1 MPIAGSA
8 VGVSPTDSS
17 AIGVTDVRRVWPEVM
32 AAVKRQRRTT
42 EVILD
47 SATVL
52 SVESGVL
59 RISMLS
65 AVMAR
70 RATEPNNSDV
80 LRAALREVLG
90 VDWMIRFESAGA
102 GSPAVEG
109 PPRGATGG
117 PPSASPSRR
126 GEPDPI
132 PAAPPPDVEPPDEE
146 IPEDYGEPLDPSAA
160 PAVVRDPEEIAI
172 ALLSSE
178 LGARRLDPPA

>member
-1 MPIAGSA
+1 MG
-8 VGVSPTDSS
+8 
-17 AIGVTDVRRVWPEVM
+17 
-32 AAVKRQRRTT
+32 AVKRQRRTT

-52 SVESGVL
+52 NVESGVL
-59 RISMLS
+59 RIAMVS

-90 VDWMIRFESAGA
+90 VDWIVRFETAGA
-102 GSPAVEG
+102 GSAPADG

-117 PPSASPSRR
+117 PPSASPALRS
-126 GEPDPI
+126 GSDPV
-132 PAAPPPDVEPPDEE
+132 PPAPPPPDIDPPDEE
-146 IPEDYGEPLDPSAA
+146 IPDDYGEPLDPSAEA
-160 PAVVRDPEEIAI
+160 VVVRDPEEVAI